1 MEWIFFTFL
10 KDEQIVNDV
19 EQIKAETIVFKTIRF
34 KILVFNSYNEKVV
47 FIVSFVPSLTIVTV
61 N

>member
-19 EQIKAETIVFKTIRF
+19 EQIKAETIVLKTIRF

-47 FIVSFVPSLTIVTV
+47 FIVSFVPSLTIVSV

>member
-10 KDEQIVNDV
+10 KDEQIGNDV
-19 EQIKAETIVFKTIRF
+19 EQIKAETIVFKTIGF

-47 FIVSFVPSLTIVTV
+47 FIVSFVPSLTQKRKR
-61 N
+61 

>member
-1 MEWIFFTFL
+1 MEWIILTFL

-19 EQIKAETIVFKTIRF
+19 EQIKAETIVFKTIGL

-47 FIVSFVPSLTIVTV
+47 FIVSFVPSLTQKRKR
-61 N
+61 

>member
-19 EQIKAETIVFKTIRF
+19 EQIKAETIVFKTIGF
-34 KILVFNSYNEKVV
+34 KILVFNSYNEKEV
-47 FIVSFVPSLTIVTV
+47 FIVSFVPSLTQKRKR
-61 N
+61 

>member
-47 FIVSFVPSLTIVTV
+47 FIVSFVPSLTIVSV

>member
-19 EQIKAETIVFKTIRF
+19 EQIKAETIVFKTIGF

-47 FIVSFVPSLTIVTV
+47 FIVSFVPSLTQKRKR
-61 N
+61 